1 MIQRIQTLYF
11 GIAMILLGIVTA
23 GVEMF
28 SFVTESSRYEVSAFG
43 ITESSKESEVL
54 LSHTSYPMFIGTI
67 ALILL
72 CFLAIMSYKNLDR
85 QLKLGRIIF
94 GLYFLGVIGVLVLT
108 MIGEQLIGTKLDARE
123 MGLGFILF
131 IAGFPFTF
139 LANLGIKRDKRL
151 LDSLDRLR

>member
-1 MIQRIQTLYF
+1 MCIRD
-11 GIAMILLGIVTA
+11 
-23 GVEMF
+23 
-28 SFVTESSRYEVSAFG
+28 S
-43 ITESSKESEVL
+43 
-54 LSHTSYPMFIGTI
+54 
-67 ALILL
+67 
-72 CFLAIMSYKNLDR
+72 
-85 QLKLGRIIF
+85 
-94 GLYFLGVIGVLVLT
+94 LGVIGVLVLT